1 MTFTE
6 KYMKP
11 FEGEG
16 KSASEVFELGMSLAV
31 KDLGF
36 DNLILYLPC
45 DEEILRRKYREDKDL
60 NSIPIKKWDT
70 QASLIRFLLKNRG
83 VTVYSLSQR
92 VSVLKKAAEML
103 CEGKSISCT
112 TDVHIED

>member
-16 KSASEVFELGMSLAV
+16 KSAGEVFELGMNLAV

-36 DNLILYLPC
+36 DNLVSYLPC
-45 DEEILRRKYREDKDL
+45 DEETLRRKYKEDKDL
-60 NSIPIKKWDT
+60 NNIPLKEWDK
-70 QASLIRFLLKNRG
+70 QAFLIRFLLKNRG

-103 CEGKSISCT
+103 CEGKSINCT

>member
-16 KSASEVFELGMSLAV
+16 KSAKEVYELGINLAV
-31 KDLGF
+31 KDLGL
-36 DNLILYLPC
+36 DNLVPYLPC
-45 DEEILRRKYREDKDL
+45 NEEILRRKYREDKDL
-60 NSIPIKKWDT
+60 NNIPIKEWDA
-70 QASLIRFLLKNRG
+70 QASLIKFLLKNRG

-103 CEGKSISCT
+103 CEGRN
-112 TDVHIED
+112 HA

>member
-16 KSASEVFELGMSLAV
+16 KSA
-31 KDLGF
+31 K
-36 DNLILYLPC
+36 
-45 DEEILRRKYREDKDL
+45 DKDL
-60 NSIPIKKWDT
+60 NSIPIKKWDM
-70 QASLIRFLLKNRG
+70 QVSLIRFLFKNLG

-92 VSVLKKAAEML
+92 VSFLKI
-103 CEGKSISCT
+103 G
-112 TDVHIED
+112 